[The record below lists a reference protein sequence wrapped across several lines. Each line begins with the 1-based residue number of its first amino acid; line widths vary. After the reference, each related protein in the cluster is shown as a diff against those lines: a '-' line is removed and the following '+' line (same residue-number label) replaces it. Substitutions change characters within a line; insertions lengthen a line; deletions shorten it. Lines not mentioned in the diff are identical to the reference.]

1 MQYIDLNS
9 VPTLT
14 YYERSSIREHCALS
28 GLIRRM
34 SNIRTFLINQV
45 HEKRADCKRGRFK
58 PRGALIEKLY
68 ASILFGGKKRLSSY
82 YIFPLSFRSYLDD
95 LLCRSVC
102 REHDTVLGFSVC
114 GVYFDSAN
122 VPPEE
127 LHSAFQ
133 FDPAEWELNDP
144 AEDQAVLFRFR
155 DEFIEALQHLVN
167 SVQRLGLSAKKDV
180 AELKREVARY
190 SKAANTPSLR
200 VASVN

>member
-14 YYERSSIREHCALS
+14 DSERGSIREHCALS

-34 SNIRTFLINQV
+34 SNIRKFLINQV
-45 HEKRADCKRGRFK
+45 HEKRADCRRGRFK
-58 PRGALIEKLY
+58 PRDVALEKLY
-68 ASILFGGKKRLSSY
+68 ASILFGGKKHLSSY
-82 YIFPLSFRSYLDD
+82 NIFPLSFRSHLDD

-102 REHDTVLGFSVC
+102 RERDAVLGFSVC

-122 VPPEE
+122 VPLLE

-133 FDPAEWELNDP
+133 FDSSEWELDDP

-155 DEFIEALQHLVN
+155 DEFIGALQHLVT
-167 SVQRLGLSAKKDV
+167 SVQRLGCESKKDV

-190 SKAANTPSLR
+190 SKAVSL
-200 VASVN
+200 SVH